1 MGTCIPK
8 DQHKLNENAC
18 YHRNLLVTNLKW
30 HLIFQKSISEAY
42 NQLQIFITKYG
53 ILKQHKS
60 HQFKNEFKGNITI
73 LEMCIKQIV

>member
-8 DQHKLNENAC
+8 DRHKLNENAC

-53 ILKQHKS
+53 ILNNTNHINLKMSSKV
-60 HQFKNEFKGNITI
+60 I
-73 LEMCIKQIV
+73 LPF